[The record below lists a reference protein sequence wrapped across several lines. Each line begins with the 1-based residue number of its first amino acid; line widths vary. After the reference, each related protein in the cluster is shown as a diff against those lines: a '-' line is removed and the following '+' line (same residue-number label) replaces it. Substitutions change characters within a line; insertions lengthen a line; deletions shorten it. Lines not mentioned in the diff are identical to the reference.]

1 MPDKSETQ
9 ILEFKE
15 SWRDEYLRTICAF
28 ANSTGGKLVIGKD
41 DNGNLVGLKNSKRL
55 LEDIPNKVKEILGI
69 LVEVN
74 AHKQADKE
82 YLEIVVDPYLFP
94 VSYRGEYFLRVGST
108 SQTLKG
114 AALNRF
120 LLKRQGMHW
129 DALPLPGLP
138 VSMLN
143 QATIEKFR
151 RQALQSRRIQSEMSA
166 DSIENLLD
174 KLHLFD
180 GKLLKRAAALLFFDD
195 PERFVSGAFIKIGF
209 FENNVDLRYQDEV
222 HGNLF
227 QQLEKTVEILQT
239 KYLKAWVSYQGL
251 HRIET
256 LSPPETAL
264 REALLNA
271 VAHKDYSSGSP
282 IQISVYPDRLMI
294 WNSSQLLPDQ
304 NLATLLK
311 KHSSQPFNPDI
322 ANAFFRAGMV
332 ELWGRGIDKMIE
344 SCRSEEIPEPQFNIE
359 ASGFWVTFRFA
370 GDQTT
375 TPKTTPKTTV
385 AQIILE
391 LIEENPEITRKEMA
405 ALSGLTLDG
414 VKYHLQKLKAAG
426 KIRHTGP
433 ARAGR
438 WQKI

>member
-1 MPDKSETQ
+1 M
-9 ILEFKE
+9 
-15 SWRDEYLRTICAF
+15 
-28 ANSTGGKLVIGKD
+28 
-41 DNGNLVGLKNSKRL
+41 
-55 LEDIPNKVKEILGI
+55 
-69 LVEVN
+69 VE
-74 AHKQADKE
+74 
-82 YLEIVVDPYLFP
+82 PYLFP

-120 LLKRQGMHW
+120 LLKRQGLHW
-129 DALPLPGLP
+129 DVLPLPGLP

-143 QATIEKFR
+143 QAAIEKFR

-195 PERFVSGAFIKIGF
+195 PERFVTDAFIKIGY

-239 KYLKAWVSYQGL
+239 KYLKAWISYQGL
-251 HRIET
+251 QRIET
-256 LSPPETAL
+256 LCPPEIAL

-271 VAHKDYSSGSP
+271 VAHKDYGSGSP

-304 NLATLLK
+304 NLAALLK

-344 SCRSEEIPEPQFNIE
+344 SCRAEEMPEPQFSIE
-359 ASGFWVTFRFA
+359 PSGFWVTFRFA

-375 TPKTTPKTTV
+375 TSKTTSKTT
-385 AQIILE
+385 ARLKRNYSEFSQIS
-391 LIEENPEITRKEMA
+391 A
-405 ALSGLTLDG
+405 
-414 VKYHLQKLKAAG
+414 
-426 KIRHTGP
+426 
-433 ARAGR
+433 
-438 WQKI
+438 

>member
-1 MPDKSETQ
+1 M
-9 ILEFKE
+9 
-15 SWRDEYLRTICAF
+15 
-28 ANSTGGKLVIGKD
+28 
-41 DNGNLVGLKNSKRL
+41 
-55 LEDIPNKVKEILGI
+55 
-69 LVEVN
+69 
-74 AHKQADKE
+74 
-82 YLEIVVDPYLFP
+82 
-94 VSYRGEYFLRVGST
+94 
-108 SQTLKG
+108 
-114 AALNRF
+114 
-120 LLKRQGMHW
+120 
-129 DALPLPGLP
+129 
-138 VSMLN
+138 
-143 QATIEKFR
+143 
-151 RQALQSRRIQSEMSA
+151 
-166 DSIENLLD
+166 
-174 KLHLFD
+174 
-180 GKLLKRAAALLFFDD
+180 
-195 PERFVSGAFIKIGF
+195 
-209 FENNVDLRYQDEV
+209 RYQDEV

-344 SCRSEEIPEPQFNIE
+344 SCRAEEMPEPQFSIE

-370 GDQTT
+370 SDQTT
-375 TPKTTPKTTV
+375 TSKTTSKATSKTTPKISTAKRIV
-385 AQIILE
+385 E

-405 ALSGLTLDG
+405 AILGITLDG
-414 VKYHLQKLKAAG
+414 IKYHLQKLKAAG
-426 KIRHTGP
+426 KIHHTGP

-438 WQKI
+438 WQIKN